1 MKSIPYVPRL
11 IESSNDVEKNPGPPK
26 VIKNGVF
33 PGKDKNSSSSKSHST
48 YPSESSSKSSGNGSG
63 NSGIPSS
70 DNNKKQLTNSNSD
83 NLNTGPMNSMDDIK
97 QTVERQ
103 AETIRQ
109 QRAELEA
116 LRKQMEKNFQIQQDF
131 QSELSEI
138 RKNWQMLSEGGKL
151 TGKVIGP
158 NGDEPILNKLET
170 LATAYN
176 DIQDRL
182 YEIDK
187 SWKNNLM
194 IYGVPYSENE
204 EEDPVI
210 TEEKVSSVSPLA
222 FSNFLNNLNSNFEC
236 KHGL

>member
-1 MKSIPYVPRL
+1 MANDKNRHKVKSTPHIPRL

-33 PGKDKNSSSSKSHST
+33 PGKDKNGSSKSQTSHS
-48 YPSESSSKSSGNGSG
+48 SESLTKSISNGSG
-63 NSGIPSS
+63 NGAATAS
-70 DNNKKQLTNSNSD
+70 DNTKKLLAITNGD
-83 NLNTGPMNSMDDIK
+83 TLNTGPMNNIDEIR
-97 QTVERQ
+97 QTIERQ

-109 QRAELEA
+109 QRTELEA

-138 RKNWQMLSEGGKL
+138 RKNWQILSDGGKINAKG
-151 TGKVIGP
+151 TGT
-158 NGDEPILNKLET
+158 NSDESIHNKLET

-194 IYGVPYSENE
+194 IYGVPYTEGE
-204 EEDPVI
+204 EEDTVI
-210 TEEKVSSVSPLA
+210 TEEKVSI
-222 FSNFLNNLNSNFEC
+222 FLLWCIWIDNS
-236 KHGL
+236 K

>member
-1 MKSIPYVPRL
+1 MTNQKDKRKMKSMKPHVPRL
-11 IESSNDVEKNPGPPK
+11 IEFSNDVEKNPGPPK
-26 VIKNGVF
+26 MIKNGAF
-33 PGKDKNSSSSKSHST
+33 PGKDKNGAST
-48 YPSESSSKSSGNGSG
+48 RSQLALTNESSSKSSANGSG
-63 NSGIPSS
+63 SSGTNNNKQLVSS
-70 DNNKKQLTNSNSD
+70 DLYGS
-83 NLNTGPMNSMDDIK
+83 GPMNSIEDIK

-103 AETIRQ
+103 AEIIRS

-138 RKNWQMLSEGGKL
+138 RKNWQMLNDGGKVG
-151 TGKVIGP
+151 GKGP
-158 NGDEPILNKLET
+158 GGANGDEPILNKLES

-210 TEEKVSSVSPLA
+210 TEEKV
-222 FSNFLNNLNSNFEC
+222 
-236 KHGL
+236 G